1 LLPCSSALQPLIVP
15 RVIAEVSGND
25 LMYLLQRPGE
35 VIAMLVDEVE
45 KHGFDG
51 LVGCIH
57 GQGISVMSEQL
68 QHCVLAGHSI
78 YYVH

>member
-1 LLPCSSALQPLIVP
+1 VP

-51 LVGCIH
+51 LVG
-57 GQGISVMSEQL
+57 QDFEQFMVREKVPFL
-68 QHCVLAGHSI
+68 DHIFSANARTAVLC
-78 YYVH
+78 